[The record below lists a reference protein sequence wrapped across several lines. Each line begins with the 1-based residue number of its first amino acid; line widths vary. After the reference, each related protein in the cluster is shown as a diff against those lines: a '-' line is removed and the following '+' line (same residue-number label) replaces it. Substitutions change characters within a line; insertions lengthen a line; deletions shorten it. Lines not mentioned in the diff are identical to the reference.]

1 MAWPSGFRSANR
13 CNSAHAGP
21 IPGASVPDQSQ
32 TTGPSKTAGR
42 FFSSSSTAAIAAS
55 DQLPRSCR
63 RQLEPC
69 RSSASRVMG
78 RWLSDSSAICYQEEM
93 HNDPLLQILILLAAS
108 ICVVAGVRKL
118 KLPAILGYLVVGM
131 LLGPHALSLAVDNE
145 TTQLLADF
153 GVVFLVFTL
162 GLEFSLPRL
171 VAMRWEVL
179 GVGGAQVLITT
190 GVVAAIVLAVFHTAP
205 AIAVVIGGAVAMS
218 STAIIISQ
226 LTEQSENNRT
236 HGRVSVAIC
245 LFQDLSFPLFLA
257 LISALAGGG
266 AGADLQQIAAAVG
279 SGVLALLLV
288 LAAGRWL
295 LRPLFLLIASV
306 RSAELFSLAVLL
318 AVLASAWATHKV
330 GLSLALGAFLAGMML
345 AETEFRHQVEATIRS
360 YKEVLLGLFFITV
373 GMLLDVR
380 LLFRDLALVT
390 ALLIGMLVLKA
401 AVVTLVAEPATKSWF
416 KSLRTGVVVAQGGEF
431 GFALLTLSLRHEL
444 LDPAIVQPLL
454 AATVLSMVLSPLL
467 IRQNRRI
474 TRTLLRESGRPT
486 TAALRETQ
494 ATLAVAEREHVVICG
509 FGRVGQNIARGLE
522 QTGFEYLALDVD
534 PYRIRV
540 GRQAGDPVIYG
551 DAGQVKVLENVG
563 LNRAN
568 CIVITFA
575 DPEVALRILRSVR
588 ELRIDVPVLVR
599 TQDDSKLEELQKAG
613 ATEVVPETFEAA
625 LMLLSHLLLLLK
637 LPVPRVIR
645 TVNDIRSD
653 RYGMLRQYF
662 PAAGAEPLDDSH
674 AFREELHSVILPPH
688 AWAVGRSIA
697 ELAARGA
704 RASVSAVR
712 RDGIVGREPS
722 ADPLLKEGDVVVVC
736 GTPEDVEHAETL
748 LLMG

>member
-1 MAWPSGFRSANR
+1 
-13 CNSAHAGP
+13 
-21 IPGASVPDQSQ
+21 
-32 TTGPSKTAGR
+32 
-42 FFSSSSTAAIAAS
+42 
-55 DQLPRSCR
+55 
-63 RQLEPC
+63 
-69 RSSASRVMG
+69 
-78 RWLSDSSAICYQEEM
+78 M
-93 HNDPLLQILILLAAS
+93 HTDPLLQILILLAAS

-131 LLGPHALSLAVDNE
+131 LLGPHALSVAVDNE

-179 GVGGAQVLITT
+179 GVGGAQVVVTT
-190 GVVAAIVLAVFHTAP
+190 GIVAAIVIAVFDAAP
-205 AIAVVIGGAVAMS
+205 AVAVVIGGAVAMS

-236 HGRVSVAIC
+236 HGRLSVAIC

-266 AGADLQQIAAAVG
+266 TGANMEQIAVAVG
-279 SGVLALLLV
+279 SAVLALLLV

-318 AVLASAWATHKV
+318 AVLASAWVTHKV

-401 AVVTLVAEPATKSWF
+401 TVVTLVAEPATKNWF

-431 GFALLTLSLRHEL
+431 GFALLTLLLRREL
-444 LDPAIVQPLL
+444 SDPAIVQPLL

-474 TRTLLRESGRPT
+474 TRALLGESGSPT

-494 ATLAVAEREHVVICG
+494 ATLAVAERDHVVICG
-509 FGRVGQNIARGLE
+509 FGRVGQNIARVLE
-522 QTGFEYLALDVD
+522 QTGFEYIALDVD

-563 LNRAN
+563 LTRAN

-637 LPVPRVIR
+637 LPVSRVIR

-688 AWAVGRSIA
+688 AWAVGKSVA
-697 ELAARGA
+697 ELSDQGSKAA
-704 RASVSAVR
+704 VSAVR
-712 RDGIVGREPS
+712 RDGIVGREPGP
-722 ADPLLKEGDVVVVC
+722 DTIFKVGDVVVVC
-736 GTPEDVEHAETL
+736 GTPEAVEHTETL